1 MTHQA
6 NSVASFRAI
15 KLVDNAARRFGVV
28 ACPAIRDSSFTQR
41 QAFVETDDRADVD
54 GGQTPW
60 T

>member
-15 KLVDNAARRFGVV
+15 KLVDNAARRFRVV

-41 QAFVETDDRADVD
+41 QAFVETDDYADVD
-54 GGQTPW
+54 GGQTSG

>member
-1 MTHQA
+1 
-6 NSVASFRAI
+6 
-15 KLVDNAARRFGVV
+15 LVDNAARRFGVV
-28 ACPAIRDSSFTQR
+28 ACPAIRDSSFAQR